1 VTSLENIAVY
11 KEHSL
16 EEISDAQDEH
26 RISSTIIKTPYQ
38 ETPTFNPEA
47 NPPKNLSYEMSVDSL
62 EPNTTYYL
70 IFWAER
76 TLNLNDSGYLKHVY
90 LVLES
95 LESCSISVVCR
106 VGLIN
111 IDNGS
116 GFSAYQGYIDDGTSW
131 YPVSP
136 YVDSGSGWDT
146 YS

>member
-16 EEISDAQDEH
+16 EEISDAQDEY

-38 ETPTFNPEA
+38 ETPAFNPED

-76 TLNLNDSGYLKHVY
+76 SLYQDDYERFTYVR

-136 YVDSGSGWDT
+136 YVDNGSGWDT